1 MNMPRSLA
9 WTLWQPDRYHCDFF
23 KTNQSDAFMWTILVT
38 SMVISLLFHQCIN
51 QTNNYLFYQLL
62 KRTKGAVMN
71 HLVTTIIS
79 YSNETCL
86 QSRMFNAQVDLVGG
100 VMEASFRK
108 QLANLNYLSV
118 SLDMLQSKF
127 MQQQQVGSSIRA
139 YQAIGRGNNSKLELL
154 FMLLIAAY
162 RKE

>member
-1 MNMPRSLA
+1 
-9 WTLWQPDRYHCDFF
+9 
-23 KTNQSDAFMWTILVT
+23 
-38 SMVISLLFHQCIN
+38 
-51 QTNNYLFYQLL
+51 
-62 KRTKGAVMN
+62 MN